1 MFSSIKTVVGEL
13 AIEVPTVN
21 KKEITQK
28 VQKIL
33 STNHYQISS
42 EKMLEFIDLTSLRGY
57 EDEGQIHSLCLL
69 AKEAKTAAICVY
81 PQFAQYCKKTH
92 PEIQVAVV
100 GLHFPRDNQ
109 NLSLQE
115 TQKALQV
122 PVDEV
127 DMVINLSLVHSRKF
141 QDIYDEINSLAQE
154 CHGRDILL
162 KVILETGTFEEM
174 GLISVLSQLSIAAG
188 ADFIKTSTGKTPIG
202 ATLEAAYLMLRSILE
217 SGRPVGLKPSGGIG
231 SYEEALPY
239 FQLAHE
245 LLGEKA
251 IHPRRFRIGASGLVN
266 RLLDK

>member
-1 MFSSIKTVVGEL
+1 MLLPIKTVAGEL
-13 AIEVPTVN
+13 TIEVPTVN

-33 STNHYQISS
+33 ATNHYQIPP
-42 EKMLEFIDLTSLRGY
+42 KKILEFIDLTSLRGD
-57 EDEGQIHSLCLL
+57 EDEAQIHSLCLQ
-69 AKEAKTAAICVY
+69 AKKAKSAAICVY
-81 PQFAQYCKKTH
+81 PQFARYCKKAH

-100 GLHFPRDNQ
+100 GPHFPRDNQ
-109 NLSLQE
+109 RLSLEE

-127 DMVINLSLVHSRKF
+127 DMVINPGLAHSLKF
-141 QDIYDEINSLAQE
+141 QGIYDEINHLAQE
-154 CHGRDILL
+154 CHKRNILL
-162 KVILETGTFEEM
+162 KVILETGSFEEM
-174 GLISVLSQLSIAAG
+174 GLIPALSQLSIAAG
-188 ADFIKTSTGKTPIG
+188 ADFIKTSTGKTPVG
-202 ATLEAAYLMLRSILE
+202 ATLEAAYLMLGSIRK

-231 SYEEALPY
+231 TYEDALPY

-251 IHPRRFRIGASGLVN
+251 IHPNRLRIGASGLVK